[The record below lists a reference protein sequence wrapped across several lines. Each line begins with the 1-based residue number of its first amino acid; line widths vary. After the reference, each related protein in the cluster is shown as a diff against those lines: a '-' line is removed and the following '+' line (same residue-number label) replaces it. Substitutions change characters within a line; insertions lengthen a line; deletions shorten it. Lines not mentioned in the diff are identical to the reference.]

1 MTTKSNHSD
10 EQAFTIIEI
19 LVVVVIIGILAS
31 IVVISFNS
39 TLTKSRISKAKAD
52 IENIDKAMNAYK
64 IDVGELPPRGDCC
77 SACACGTWAAWGQT
91 QWDRAIEALRS
102 NDGANWSGPYL
113 KSAIPQDPWG
123 HFYCYDDN
131 EANCDTYGGLYQWD
145 EMMQYTATQGVQGI
159 CPTGWHIPTDDEW
172 KVLEG
177 TVDSQYGVGHPQWDL
192 YLWRG
197 FDAGKHLKTTTGW
210 NTNTGT
216 DTFGFSALPGGASG
230 PDGNFVFLGS
240 LVYWWTSTEYS
251 STNKWCRALSEN

>member
-77 SACACGTWAAWGQT
+77 SVCACGTWAAWGQT

-131 EANCDTYGGLYQWD
+131 DVNSNCGDSYLISAGPNGVWEGGGGDDIRLTVTYRP
-145 EMMQYTATQGVQGI
+145 E
-159 CPTGWHIPTDDEW
+159 
-172 KVLEG
+172 
-177 TVDSQYGVGHPQWDL
+177 
-192 YLWRG
+192 
-197 FDAGKHLKTTTGW
+197 
-210 NTNTGT
+210 
-216 DTFGFSALPGGASG
+216 SG
-230 PDGNFVFLGS
+230 C
-240 LVYWWTSTEYS
+240 Y
-251 STNKWCRALSEN
+251 